1 MNTQNK
7 LFIRKKE
14 KMKISATVPKKK
26 TPIGRNSKFFSPKD
40 AEIQIHYMQEYLE
53 EFANQTIILYQV
65 DFDKTKVDDLYKE
78 SKKDAVRFKTPVEL
92 PVVYE
97 IAKSEMKSYNSQTM
111 KGIYSKP
118 GKLTFTVLIRTLEEK
133 NCDINRGDYIGVQLD
148 TDHREYW
155 TVTDDGRVNA
165 MSNGFTL
172 YGTTAQ
178 YRTVECAYVD
188 PNEFKDR

>member
-1 MNTQNK
+1 MK
-7 LFIRKKE
+7 LD
-14 KMKISATVPKKK
+14 ATVPKKK

-53 EFANQTIILYQV
+53 EFANQTVILYQV

-92 PVVYE
+92 PVIYE

-133 NCDINRGDYIGVQLD
+133 KCDI
-148 TDHREYW
+148 
-155 TVTDDGRVNA
+155 NA

-172 YGTTAQ
+172 YGTIPQ
-178 YRTVECAYVD
+178 YRTIECAYVD

>member
-1 MNTQNK
+1 MK
-7 LFIRKKE
+7 LD
-14 KMKISATVPKKK
+14 ATVPKKK

-53 EFANQTIILYQV
+53 EFANQTVILYQV
-65 DFDKTKVDDLYKE
+65 DFEKTKVDDLYKE
-78 SKKDAVRFKTPVEL
+78 SKKDAVRFKTPIEL
-92 PVVYE
+92 PVIYE

-133 NCDINRGDYIGVQLD
+133 KCDINRGDYIGVQLD
-148 TDHREYW
+148 TEHREYW

-172 YGTTAQ
+172 YGTIPQ
-178 YRTVECAYVD
+178 YRTIECAYVD

>member
-1 MNTQNK
+1 MAYIPDNPDLYEHLKGIDYLN
-7 LFIRKKE
+7 FIAD
-14 KMKISATVPKKK
+14 I
-26 TPIGRNSKFFSPKD
+26 
-40 AEIQIHYMQEYLE
+40 
-53 EFANQTIILYQV
+53 
-65 DFDKTKVDDLYKE
+65 YKE
-78 SKKDAVRFKTPVEL
+78 SKKDAVRFKTPIEL
-92 PVVYE
+92 PVIYE

-133 NCDINRGDYIGVQLD
+133 KCDINRGDYIGVQLD
-148 TDHREYW
+148 TEHREYW

-172 YGTTAQ
+172 YGTIPQ
-178 YRTVECAYVD
+178 YRTIECAYVD